1 MGQNKSILGY
11 SEGATTAATLILEE
25 QRLFREQGRP
35 RRIKVRG
42 PISSPLLS
50 EYFLL
55 HLYNRDVGSM
65 LTAC

>member
-35 RRIKVRG
+35 RCIKVRG
-42 PISSPLLS
+42 PIPSLPPLKTFSSPLI
-50 EYFLL
+50 
-55 HLYNRDVGSM
+55 
-65 LTAC
+65 

>member
-42 PISSPLLS
+42 PISSLPPLKPFS
-50 EYFLL
+50 SPFI
-55 HLYNRDVGSM
+55 
-65 LTAC
+65 